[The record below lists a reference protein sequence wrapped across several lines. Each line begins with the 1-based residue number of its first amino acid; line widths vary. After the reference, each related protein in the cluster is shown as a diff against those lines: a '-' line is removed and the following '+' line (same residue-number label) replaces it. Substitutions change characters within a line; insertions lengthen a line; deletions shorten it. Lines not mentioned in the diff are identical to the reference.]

1 MNSPLKISK
10 TVEDEP
16 ISVFH
21 LPEKSNN
28 YLRMKHV
35 LIVFLTIFCVNFA
48 SAQTQVGA
56 VTLPDTVNFGGE
68 DLSLNGAGIR
78 KKAMIL
84 KLYSGGL
91 YLATPSSD
99 AKSIINSEVTMAIK
113 LHITSGFVSSDAMK
127 EAVADGFDASMDGD
141 TTSLTSEINKFVGF
155 FSEEI
160 VENNIFDITY
170 QGDRGVVVYKN
181 GTELGSISGLDFKK
195 ALFGIWLGDDP
206 ADKKLK
212 KAMLNQ

>member
-1 MNSPLKISK
+1 
-10 TVEDEP
+10 
-16 ISVFH
+16 
-21 LPEKSNN
+21 
-28 YLRMKHV
+28 MKNI
-35 LIVFLTIFCVNFA
+35 LAVFLTVFSLNLA

-56 VTLPDTVNFGGE
+56 VTLPNTVNFGGE
-68 DLSLNGAGIR
+68 ELALNGAGIR

-91 YLATPSSD
+91 YLSSPSSD
-99 AKSIINSEVTMAIK
+99 ANSIINSGDPMAIK

-127 EAVADGFDASMDGD
+127 EAVADGFDASMNGD
-141 TTSLTSEINKFVGF
+141 TTSLTSEIETFVGF

-160 VENNIFDITY
+160 VEDNIFDITY
-170 QGDRGVVVYKN
+170 QGNRGVVVYKN
-181 GTELGSISGLDFKK
+181 GAELGAVSGFDFKK

-212 KAMLNQ
+212 KAMLN